1 MLRDEV
7 PGDTSTRPEYS
18 PKPPN
23 ISLCPMFARKVF
35 EFENETSSPD
45 LLRALHRK
53 MSHFPLSPILE
64 KTTGLE
70 EYDRGGDDTGFSD
83 PLVAPTPIGKTPV
96 DYSGWVFTD
105 VSFVVILLISDPQWL
120 RLLESGFCDSF
131 TSGTGYIEMQ
141 NAFQA
146 KFHFRTE
153 LFQKDQTCS
162 WKVSGPHPVSQVQ
175 TKWHI
180 IQFLGTCANRG
191 SMNFDP
197 AIVRIW

>member
-83 PLVAPTPIGKTPV
+83 PLVASTPIGKTPV
-96 DYSGWVFTD
+96 DYSG
-105 VSFVVILLISDPQWL
+105 
-120 RLLESGFCDSF
+120 
-131 TSGTGYIEMQ
+131 
-141 NAFQA
+141 
-146 KFHFRTE
+146 
-153 LFQKDQTCS
+153 
-162 WKVSGPHPVSQVQ
+162 
-175 TKWHI
+175 
-180 IQFLGTCANRG
+180 
-191 SMNFDP
+191 
-197 AIVRIW
+197 